1 MENSINNWA
10 LQILAWMCVLKPRN
24 RILKL
29 LMECIYCAIIALI
42 LSLFVSVIVVGI
54 CANDSINFDMVFV
67 WIAGLMEGIF
77 VYLILI
83 NRENQNAMVD
93 YILLAILYFDEYE
106 KDKKKLGKLKNKIF
120 LDGLHFSLLLL
131 CILLWTISFLSILK
145 IESIDIVAIACGM
158 DMCGA
163 YVIFIYGKRK
173 KETKAQRQELI
184 RGLIC
189 LVWMVIVCIRIHQY
203 WSDATQVGLEDMLI
217 LLFSVI
223 FTIPTIYEWLKN
235 LPSKIIEPYKES
247 VNNRK
252 KNLLKKCYEKKEE
265 NIQKVTMV
273 YYEIQ
278 IIIVNI
284 VHKWKHGEKKKVI
297 KFIAYIV
304 LGVVLISGI
313 LWATIW
319 ISNLV
324 KAAVN
329 KGSEKITYLYS
340 NLNSTIKDD
349 LNKGIVIFFLI
360 VFVMLLGGRIP
371 YVCMEEKTKIQKIK
385 DIFVIMLTM
394 TIVGRMIFFVWG

>member
-1 MENSINNWA
+1 
-10 LQILAWMCVLKPRN
+10 
-24 RILKL
+24 
-29 LMECIYCAIIALI
+29 
-42 LSLFVSVIVVGI
+42 
-54 CANDSINFDMVFV
+54 
-67 WIAGLMEGIF
+67 
-77 VYLILI
+77 
-83 NRENQNAMVD
+83 MVD

-252 KNLLKKCYEKKEE
+252 KYCSRF
-265 NIQKVTMV
+265 NI
-273 YYEIQ
+273 Y
-278 IIIVNI
+278 
-284 VHKWKHGEKKKVI
+284 
-297 KFIAYIV
+297 F
-304 LGVVLISGI
+304 
-313 LWATIW
+313 
-319 ISNLV
+319 SNF
-324 KAAVN
+324 
-329 KGSEKITYLYS
+329 SIYSKINNNRCRNFYCINCS
-340 NLNSTIKDD
+340 
-349 LNKGIVIFFLI
+349 
-360 VFVMLLGGRIP
+360 
-371 YVCMEEKTKIQKIK
+371 
-385 DIFVIMLTM
+385 
-394 TIVGRMIFFVWG
+394 